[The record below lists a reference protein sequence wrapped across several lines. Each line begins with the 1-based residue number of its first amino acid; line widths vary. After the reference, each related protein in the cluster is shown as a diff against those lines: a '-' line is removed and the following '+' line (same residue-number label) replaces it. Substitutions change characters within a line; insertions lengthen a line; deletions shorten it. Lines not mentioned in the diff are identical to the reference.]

1 MAKATFKVEVL
12 TPEGE
17 VFNDEVE
24 MLSTRTTV
32 GSIGVLANH
41 TPLLGMLEPTELRLY
56 RSETDIVR
64 FAQGEGYIQ
73 VGENKALVLV
83 EDALEPGAL
92 DVAELR
98 DKLQTATAEADAAE
112 SGTEA
117 QRRALRDKRRWEAF
131 LEVAGGDSAA

>member
-1 MAKATFKVEVL
+1 MAKATFQVEVL

-17 VFNDEVE
+17 VFNEQVE

-32 GSIGVLANH
+32 GSLGVLANH

-56 RSETDIVR
+56 RSESDIVR

-73 VGENKALVLV
+73 VGDNKALVLV
-83 EDALEPGAL
+83 EDALEPTAL

-98 DKLQTATAEADAAE
+98 DKLATATAEAEAAE
-112 SGTEA
+112 TGTEA

-131 LEVAGGDSAA
+131 LEVAGADSAG

>member
-1 MAKATFKVEVL
+1 MAKATFQVEVL

-17 VFNDEVE
+17 VFNEQVE

-56 RSETDIVR
+56 RSDSDIVR

-73 VGENKALVLV
+73 VGDNKALVLV
-83 EDALEPGAL
+83 EDALEPTAL

-98 DKLQTATAEADAAE
+98 DKLATATAEAEAAE
-112 SGTEA
+112 TGTEA

-131 LEVAGGDSAA
+131 LEVAGADSSA

>member
-1 MAKATFKVEVL
+1 MAKATFQVEVL

-17 VFNDEVE
+17 VFNEQVE

-56 RSETDIVR
+56 RSESDIVR

-73 VGENKALVLV
+73 VGDNKALVLV
-83 EDALEPGAL
+83 QDAIAPEDL
-92 DVAELR
+92 DVAQLR
-98 DKLQTATAEADAAE
+98 ERLARAE
-112 SGTEA
+112 SEVA
-117 QRRALRDKRRWEAF
+117 AADEHSQAHRAALRDQRRCEAF
-131 LEVAGGDSAA
+131 IRVAEGDSH